1 MPDGSRV
8 HGSRFDGP
16 PSAGLLTVPNLIT
29 LARIGAVPLAVWL
42 VVRHDFVL
50 AFWLFLA
57 AGVSD
62 GIDGWLAR
70 RGAASAVGAVLDPVA
85 DKALMVSMYV
95 ALAAVGVLPAWLAI
109 LVVFRDLVIVGGVL
123 CLSFI
128 GIRVA
133 IQPLLISKL
142 NTVLQILLVAVAL
155 LCTGFHDPIPWM
167 VTGLILAV
175 AASTIASGFAYVWQW
190 TVRP

>member
-1 MPDGSRV
+1 MPDGARIS
-8 HGSRFDGP
+8 GP
-16 PSAGLLTVPNLIT
+16 HSTALLTAPNLIT

-42 VVRHDFVL
+42 VLRQDLSL

-62 GIDGWLAR
+62 AIAGWLAR
-70 RGAASAVGAVLDPVA
+70 RGSSSVIGAILDPVA
-85 DKALMVSMYV
+85 DKALLVSMYV
-95 ALAAVGVLPAWLAI
+95 TLAAVEVLPTWLAI

-133 IQPLLISKL
+133 IRPLLISKL

-155 LCTGFHDPIPWM
+155 LWTGFHDPIPWLANA
-167 VTGLILAV
+167 LILAV
-175 AASTIASGFAYVWQW
+175 AASTCASGFA
-190 TVRP
+190 